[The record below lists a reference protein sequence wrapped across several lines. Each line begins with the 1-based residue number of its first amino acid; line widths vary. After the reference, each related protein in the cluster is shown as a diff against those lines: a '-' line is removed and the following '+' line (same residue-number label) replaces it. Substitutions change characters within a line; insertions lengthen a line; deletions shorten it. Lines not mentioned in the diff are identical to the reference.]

1 MKTVE
6 NVKPLVSV
14 LIAAYNQEDYIAQ
27 TLDSVLMQ
35 ECPFDYEILI
45 GEDCSDDRTRD
56 ICLEYARNHPDKI
69 RLFLNEQNK
78 GLINNYFDIL
88 KQARGEYLADC
99 GGDDYWLTTDKL
111 NRQVALLMQH
121 PEVSLV
127 YGNWQMLHQKS
138 GLLETNRIG
147 RSEDWFDPECFGMEA
162 VKDYLNKQKVP
173 VVVLSTACFRT
184 DRLNEAIQS
193 KQNLFR
199 SENVVCED
207 LPITLCLLLK
217 GPFYL
222 MKEELMVYRVLEKSV
237 SHSETIDD
245 NLKGFSFKVFM
256 QTIELTLGL
265 GLSLNKI
272 KPYVHRTFPN
282 FIFFAFITND
292 KEWMNL
298 VVRTVKGYGIKLNL
312 KQLIMYICTQNKV
325 TSWLVLHIYR
335 LIKGKRKNTWTA

>member
-69 RLFLNEQNK
+69 RLILNKQNK

-88 KQARGEYLADC
+88 EQARGEYLADC

-138 GLLETNRIG
+138 GLLETNRIE
-147 RSEDWFDPECFGMEA
+147 RSEDWFDPECFGSEA

-173 VVVLSTACFRT
+173 MVVLSTACFRA
-184 DRLNEAIQS
+184 DWLNEAIQS
-193 KQNLFR
+193 KRNLFR
-199 SENVVCED
+199 SGNVVCED

-222 MKEELMVYRVLEKSV
+222 MKEELMIYRVLEKSV

-256 QTIELTLGL
+256 QTLELTLGL

-272 KPYVHRTFPN
+272 KPYVHSALPN